1 MAMEWEDA
9 RAWLH
14 RSDVVPEL
22 LCAHERTDP
31 RELSDELLLRW
42 VLRREGVWLEFDG
55 GDVNDGFHITSGTG
69 IPNFGSCSADC
80 PET

>member
-1 MAMEWEDA
+1 
-9 RAWLH
+9 
-14 RSDVVPEL
+14 
-22 LCAHERTDP
+22 
-31 RELSDELLLRW
+31 